1 MAKAKQ
7 EKAKENAFDGFE
19 VDEEFL
25 AQLEKNEVLDAQDG
39 KDGLN
44 VSFISLAKEKT
55 KALDEDNKELFIEG
69 LKLKDLFIQKTKRVL
84 GKSIQRLSR
93 LLSSICL
100 LSIRMPGKNAKYL
113 STWTFEE
120 GDKFPL
126 VSGSYYDRL
135 LPNGKGILKPV
146 TWVIVYLPDFP
157 DIEKPVLTF
166 KSTGNKIAANWLK
179 SIRNE
184 SRLTTQC
191 LFEVKAGKQFNDD
204 GGDSWLEFDPTLIGL
219 TFDKVA
225 GKIQAKVPYV
235 KELVEL
241 SNEYRSSYSQGTL
254 VPSRINSVLPS
265 GGNALSIEDQSEDG
279 EIIPF

>member
-1 MAKAKQ
+1 MAKVKQ

-25 AQLEKNEVLDAQDG
+25 AQLEKNEVLDSQDG

-55 KALDEDNKELFIEG
+55 RALDEDNKEFFIEG

-84 GKSIQRLSR
+84 GKSIKVVPLAFFNLFAQYSDA
-93 LLSSICL
+93 
-100 LSIRMPGKNAKYL
+100 GKNAKYL

-135 LPNGKGILKPV
+135 LPNGKGILKPI
-146 TWVIVYLPDFP
+146 TWVVVYLPDFP
-157 DIEKPVLTF
+157 DIENPVLTF
-166 KSTGNKIAANWLK
+166 KVKGNTVAANWLK

-191 LFEVKAGKQFNDD
+191 LFEVKAGKQTNAN
-204 GGDSWLEFDPTLIGL
+204 GDSWLEFEPTFIGL

-235 KELVEL
+235 KELVKL
-241 SNEYRSSYSQGTL
+241 SNEYRSSYLQGTL

-265 GGNALSIEDQSEDG
+265 GGDALSIEDQSEDR
-279 EIIPF
+279 EIPTF

>member
-1 MAKAKQ
+1 MAKAKAKANQ
-7 EKAKENAFDGFE
+7 EKAFDGFE

-55 KALDEDNKELFIEG
+55 KALDEDNKDLFIEG
-69 LKLKDLFIQKTKRVL
+69 LKIKDLFIQKTKRVL
-84 GKSIQRLSR
+84 GKTIKVVPLAFFNMFAQYSD
-93 LLSSICL
+93 SSK
-100 LSIRMPGKNAKYL
+100 SAKYL
-113 STWTFEE
+113 CTWTFEE
-120 GDKFPL
+120 GDRFPL
-126 VSGSYYDRL
+126 VSGSFYDRL

-146 TWVIVYLPDFP
+146 TWVVVYLPDFP
-157 DIEKPVLTF
+157 DIEKPVITF
-166 KSTGNKIAANWLK
+166 KSTGNKVAANWLK

-191 LFEVKAGKQFNDD
+191 LFEIKAGKQSNTD
-204 GGDSWLEFDPTLIGL
+204 GDSWLEFEPTLIGL

-225 GKIQAKVPYV
+225 GKVQAKVPYV

-265 GGNALSIEDQSEDG
+265 GGNAIGIEDQTDDEVV
-279 EIIPF
+279 F